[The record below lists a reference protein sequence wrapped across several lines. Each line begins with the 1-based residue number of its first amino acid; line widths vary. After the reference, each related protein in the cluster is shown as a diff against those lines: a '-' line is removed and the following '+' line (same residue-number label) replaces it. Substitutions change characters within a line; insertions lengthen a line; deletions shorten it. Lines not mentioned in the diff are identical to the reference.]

1 MLLGVGGPGSGRDFV
16 ELILTEGL
24 GRGTDEEVLEV
35 IEVTV
40 RSIGLFLNLAIE
52 DDLDV
57 ELAIPLLDFEADEVP
72 DAFFDG
78 IRGGDAVITAGELVE
93 ESELSVRINAEGKAY
108 LVDLAPGEG
117 EDPLLS
123 VDFAS
128 GLNPAEHGFPDP
140 IEVVFP
146 RVSAEVILCG
156 GFLIPLRV
164 EAVGLIA
171 DDGVVL
177 LEAQRSDGVSE
188 RALVLN
194 VDGVG
199 EGGAKGVF
207 PAEAG
212 IESAS
217 TLDHLIGESPGET
230 GQIAG
235 RRVVV
240 VLALVLVVIAHG
252 HAESE
257 DTLLL
262 EVTEIVIGVSK
273 DIVLGIANPSS
284 IAIRIVGEVGLDA
297 VDRIVEL
304 TDLILLVVD
313 VGGDAVSIEF
323 YRRESL
329 LVIVLKGVAT
339 RGLISAEILL
349 GRKTSVDTVD
359 LVGIDGLREGLAIDS
374 DSFDLLI
381 AGVLETIGGPVIAL
395 HAREISV
402 AVILVIDLGDG
413 TVFALRGLGGQ
424 LTSLAIVIIGDGSV
438 GIGL

>member
-1 MLLGVGGPGSGRDFV
+1 MSVDSILTIVIEEEHSGLGVLVGFLDRDVRLGLHALQGSETSIERDNIEPLQLLWVEVGNPTSAIDDVLLAEVLNTFTEDGIEFLLADLGTTDRSVGKPERHVDGMLLGVGGPGSGRDFV

-72 DAFFDG
+72 DVFFDG

-156 GFLIPLRV
+156 GFLVPLRV

-217 TLDHLIGESPGET
+217 ALDHLIGESPGET

-257 DTLLL
+257 DALLL
-262 EVTEIVIGVSK
+262 EVTDIVIGVSE
-273 DIVLGIANPSS
+273 DVALGIANPSC
-284 IAIRIVGEVGLDA
+284 IAIRIIGEVGLDA

-313 VGGDAVSIEF
+313 VGSDAVSVE
-323 YRRESL
+323 L
-329 LVIVLKGVAT
+329 
-339 RGLISAEILL
+339 
-349 GRKTSVDTVD
+349 
-359 LVGIDGLREGLAIDS
+359 DGG
-374 DSFDLLI
+374 
-381 AGVLETIGGPVIAL
+381 
-395 HAREISV
+395 
-402 AVILVIDLGDG
+402 
-413 TVFALRGLGGQ
+413 
-424 LTSLAIVIIGDGSV
+424 
-438 GIGL
+438 